1 MDSEDGHT
9 QSLFKII
16 QYMIIHYLVVC
27 IKLLTRNIQ
36 EAFALQSAWTTQ
48 QFFLALR
55 QKHLTGPDLAVNHS
69 SRDHLLFLE
78 LNSVPTNLCQQLKD
92 TGLKFYPSTQSY
104 YSRYFIYK
112 VLLFIPLLFS
122 LDFLSSIFQFN
133 SDDIWFDREK
143 GNSNLL
149 TAYYVSDYVLVIF
162 HLNSLTH
169 SPRIQLLIILM
180 F

>member
-16 QYMIIHYLVVC
+16 QYMIFHYLVVC

-69 SRDHLLFLE
+69 SRDHLLFLK

-92 TGLKFYPSTQSY
+92 TVSNSTQVLRVITLDILSTKY
-104 YSRYFIYK
+104 YYLY
-112 VLLFIPLLFS
+112 PCFS
-122 LDFLSSIFQFN
+122 LQIFFPPY
-133 SDDIWFDREK
+133 F
-143 GNSNLL
+143 
-149 TAYYVSDYVLVIF
+149 
-162 HLNSLTH
+162 SL
-169 SPRIQLLIILM
+169 ILM
-180 F
+180 IFGLIGKKETQIY